1 MRRTKRTAKKFG
13 WSADTIKVWRHDRHG
28 QRKPAAESHFGKHT
42 PNNSAKTLHIRHT
55 GVAAFLGL
63 PFLPLAGDAMN
74 CETCDDPCCPEC
86 DGEGT
91 IDETFCDL
99 YAAHM
104 ALRAVA
110 DRKTPLAR
118 DELGMLREINS
129 VLGRI
134 VP

>member
-1 MRRTKRTAKKFG
+1 
-13 WSADTIKVWRHDRHG
+13 
-28 QRKPAAESHFGKHT
+28 
-42 PNNSAKTLHIRHT
+42 
-55 GVAAFLGL
+55 
-63 PFLPLAGDAMN
+63 MN
-74 CETCDDPCCPEC
+74 CETCDGTGAVDAPFSGDDLCCPEC